1 MNDKLAM
8 FIFININDKDF
19 TDEEKVMAIYRVLQ
33 MPTRNSITKSDMLK
47 ALNWLWHSAYEIEE
61 NVVEMAGNTNG

>member
-1 MNDKLAM
+1 
-8 FIFININDKDF
+8 
-19 TDEEKVMAIYRVLQ
+19 

>member
-33 MPTRNSITKSDMLK
+33 MPTHNSITKSDMLK

-61 NVVEMAGNTNG
+61 NIVEMAGNTNG